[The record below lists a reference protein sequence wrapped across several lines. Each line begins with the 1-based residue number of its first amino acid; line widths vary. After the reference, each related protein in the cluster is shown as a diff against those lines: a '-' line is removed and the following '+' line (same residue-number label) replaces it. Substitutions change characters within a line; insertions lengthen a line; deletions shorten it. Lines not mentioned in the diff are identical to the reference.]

1 MYKLCRNCDNVY
13 NDEEHSSCPKCSG
26 PIFHP
31 PYPCATLQK
40 EQTDKVAE
48 KAKTVNPIIKFL
60 CNLLGFAVGFVAIEA
75 IAFVTTW
82 LFIEVIGSV
91 DFITSFLSWPV
102 DYGTYAYS
110 TIIVTEAF
118 GGIYLCAKISQLSK
132 SDFSYSCFLLALF
145 RIIVNGISQWKEF
158 GSDKIRTLSM
168 GMSDDYRI
176 ALEHSSNMVRIGTY
190 LFEE

>member
-48 KAKTVNPIIKFL
+48 KVKSVNPIIKFL

-91 DFITSFLSWPV
+91 DFITSLLSWPV

-118 GGIYLCAKISQLSK
+118 GGIYLCAKISRLSK

-145 RIIVNGISQWKEF
+145 RIIVWIVFTAGLISQFGFSFDFLWIGIMAVGVYGATGYFFGINKE
-158 GSDKIRTLSM
+158 M
-168 GMSDDYRI
+168 
-176 ALEHSSNMVRIGTY
+176 
-190 LFEE
+190 